1 MKLIY
6 DPNLIYIVV
15 SSTNY
20 PQYVGKET
28 RVTTKTYL
36 YNGSN
41 LGQETDL
48 VCPKRGENIYFLAG
62 CLRPKNPPSGEQK
75 INEILA
81 GKLHVNDNVK
91 EIDNV

>member
-6 DPNLIYIVV
+6 DPNLVYIVV
-15 SSTNY
+15 SAPAY
-20 PQYVGKET
+20 PQYVGQET

-36 YNGSN
+36 CKFG
-41 LGQETDL
+41 LAQETDL
-48 VCPKRGENIYFLAG
+48 ICPVRGENIYFKAG
-62 CLRPKNPPSGEQK
+62 RLRPKNPPSGEQK

-91 EIDNV
+91 EIENV